1 MALLNVSKVR
11 KQGEGNFILHDITF
25 AQSRLKKVAIVGET
39 GSGKS
44 TLLKIIAG
52 LAQADAGEVY
62 FENKRVEGAYE
73 KLVPGHAGI
82 AYLSQHFEL
91 PKSLRVEQ
99 VLEYANLLSHEEAST
114 LYEVCEITHL
124 VKRRTDE
131 LSGGERQRIALAKL
145 LITSPRLLLLDE
157 PFTNLDMVHK
167 NILKGVIQEIC
178 DQLKITCILVSHDP
192 EDILAWADRI
202 IVLQDGRIVQQG
214 EPEKIYKRPVNT
226 YVAGLLGKYNV
237 ITVTD
242 WQPFVKLA
250 KLKKTKKRIFVRP
263 ESFNVLPKGRKTVP
277 GKVLASLFMGSYYE
291 LHVDVSG
298 TTVTVKTS
306 LNVKKGKTIHL
317 SMEASSVWYV

>member
-1 MALLNVSKVR
+1 MALLNVSKVS
-11 KQGEGNFILHDITF
+11 KQGEGDFILRDITF
-25 AQSRLKKVAIVGET
+25 TQSRLKKVAIVGET

-52 LAQADAGEVY
+52 LAQADRGDVY
-62 FENKRVEGAYE
+62 FENNRVEGAYE
-73 KLVPGHAGI
+73 RLVPGHAGI

-99 VLEYANLLSHEEAST
+99 VLEYANSLSHEEANT
-114 LYEVCEITHL
+114 LYEVCAITHL
-124 VKRRTDE
+124 LKRRTDE

-167 NILKGVIQEIC
+167 NVLKEVIQEIC

-202 IVLQDGRIVQQG
+202 IVLQDGQIVQQG

-242 WQPFVKLA
+242 WQPFLKLA
-250 KLKKTKKRIFVRP
+250 KPKKTKKRIFVRP
-263 ESFNVLPKGRKTVP
+263 ESFKVLPKGRKTVP
-277 GKVLASLFMGSYYE
+277 GKITASFFMGSYYE

-298 TTVTVKTS
+298 TVVMVKTPLAVTKS
-306 LNVKKGKTIHL
+306 KTIHL
-317 SMEASSVWYV
+317 SLDASSVWYV